1 MAAGL
6 TCPAGLPAAT
16 TPPKKP
22 APPTAAPHITAPR
35 KTVPHKTAPHK
46 TAAASA
52 PGNKKTTA
60 ARRTSHKPA
69 AQKVPARSAW
79 HPGQTAPT
87 PERYKEIQEAL
98 AQKGYLHGEASG
110 VWNPDSAD
118 ALRRFQQDQNLQ
130 ASGKLDS
137 LSIIA
142 LGLGP
147 KH

>member
-1 MAAGL
+1 MQLRKIIAVAAAGL
-6 TCPAGLPAAT
+6 TCAAGLSAAT
-16 TPPKKP
+16 TQKKDP
-22 APPTAAPHITAPR
+22 TPQKPTAAAAP
-35 KTVPHKTAPHK
+35 KTKAPVRA
-46 TAAASA
+46 TQ
-52 PGNKKTTA
+52 
-60 ARRTSHKPA
+60 HKPA
-69 AQKVPARSAW
+69 ARSPHSTKAAW

-98 AQKGYLHGEASG
+98 AKKGYLHGDASG
-110 VWNPDSAD
+110 EWNQDSAD

-147 KH
+147 KY

>member
-1 MAAGL
+1 LQFRKIIAIFAAGL
-6 TCPAGLPAAT
+6 ACSAALLASTTTQKKKSAPA
-16 TPPKKP
+16 K
-22 APPTAAPHITAPR
+22 H
-35 KTVPHKTAPHK
+35 
-46 TAAASA
+46 AAASA
-52 PGNKKTTA
+52 
-60 ARRTSHKPA
+60 ARKPAPSRGAKHKPA
-69 AQKVPARSAW
+69 ARAAHSTKATHTAW

-98 AQKGYLHGEASG
+98 AKKGYLHGEASG
-110 VWNPDSAD
+110 AWNQDSSD

-147 KH
+147 KY